1 MSFLDTFPTVGQ
13 EMVFL
18 PLLTRSQSYRE
29 GEKEKTVQGRDQ
41 YNLFRNVSPGDKKTQ
56 TSSYSCLTTVYSSFT
71 AFLLS
76 KDLERR
82 FKNL

>member
-1 MSFLDTFPTVGQ
+1 MSILDTFPTVGQ

-29 GEKEKTVQGRDQ
+29 EKEKTVQGRDQ

-56 TSSYSCLTTVYSSFT
+56 TSSYSPLTTVYSSFT

-76 KDLERR
+76 KDLELR